1 MQRLIVL
8 VTLAV
13 LLAANVAGA
22 KTLIL
27 EGGLNSRIAMRQAME
42 FTVDRGEVES
52 FTFRFAL
59 PADFRTRSVTQSVA
73 ALQAVISPQPSS
85 SEIEEDQ
92 FGNRFQKVVWNNL
105 TSTIRI
111 NLNYTAQISSEL
123 SAMESRTAFPIGDLS
138 DADALYL
145 QSTGMVQSE
154 AAPIAEL
161 ARRLTA
167 GAKNEYE
174 AVSAITNHVSDFIKY
189 TFNPPQYDAL
199 YTLETRSGN
208 CQNFAHLNIA
218 LLRSV
223 GIPARIVGGITLK
236 DSWKVPIDSK
246 NTIVQSMGQGG
257 HAWIEIFFPDLGWLP
272 YDPQQSRQFTSSRHI
287 KQSHGLDSRDI
298 NDTWRGVPYL
308 PRYSELIEGTFLA
321 DTVKLAVK
329 STGKDPRSY
338 IISNLVASK
347 IAASA
352 PVVASPA
359 PSVTKEKPDRERSAR
374 EKAEREKLERAER
387 ERVKKEQ
394 AERQRLE
401 QERIKKEQAERQ
413 RLEQERLKQEQ
424 AERQRREQERLKLER
439 AERQRL
445 EQERL
450 RLERAEQERLRL
462 ERAEQQRLE
471 QERLRLERAEQ
482 ERLKAERLAALKA
495 EQERRAQEQS
505 EKERLARERQE
516 AERVAR
522 LKAEQELKARQD
534 AENKRLAFEK
544 AEAERIASLKA
555 EQERIQRLEAENK
568 RLASERAEAERLAV
582 LKAEQER
589 KARQEAEEKRIAL
602 EKAEAERVARLKV
615 EQEQQ
620 ARQDA
625 EKKRLALEK
634 AEAERIAGLKKELP
648 PLQKPTAPPRGSAVV
663 FGNME
668 FPNLVDGYSV
678 QGNVGTRILDKETS
692 EYVTSQYIFAQA
704 FNLKSGLELESVSLA
719 MRKFGGDGNVYV
731 DLVRDDNGRPNIL
744 EGVRSQMVSLEGI
757 SRKPGYYW
765 VDFPFAGDDQS
776 RLKPGKYWIVLRT
789 SGEAIMNWFYIPGKP
804 YSDSDDTRSTAKGFQ
819 WEDIRTY
826 DFVFKVSGKAL

>member
-13 LLAANVAGA
+13 LLAASAAGA

-59 PADFRTRSVTQSVA
+59 PADFKSRSVSQSVA
-73 ALQAVISPQPSS
+73 ALQAAITPQPSS
-85 SEIEEDQ
+85 SEIEEDK

-123 SAMESRTAFPIGDLS
+123 SAMESRTPFPIGSIS

-145 QSTGMVQSE
+145 QSTGMVQSDD
-154 AAPIAEL
+154 ARISEL

-174 AVSAITNHVSDFIKY
+174 AVSAITNHVSDFVKY

-257 HAWIEIFFPDLGWLP
+257 HAWIEIFFSDLGWLP

-308 PRYSELIEGTFLA
+308 PRYSELIEGSFLA

-352 PVVASPA
+352 PVVAVPVPGVA
-359 PSVTKEKPDRERSAR
+359 KEKPDRERSAR

-401 QERIKKEQAERQ
+401 K
-413 RLEQERLKQEQ
+413 ERLKQEQ
-424 AERQRREQERLKLER
+424 AERQRREQERLKQER
-439 AERQRL
+439 AEQQRL

-450 RLERAEQERLRL
+450 RLARAEQERLKA

-505 EKERLARERQE
+505 EKDRLARERQE

-522 LKAEQELKARQD
+522 LKAEQEQKARQD

-555 EQERIQRLEAENK
+555 EQERVQRLEAENK
-568 RLASERAEAERLAV
+568 RLARERAEAERLAFE
-582 LKAEQER
+582 KAEQER

-602 EKAEAERVARLKV
+602 EKAEAERVARLKA

-620 ARQDA
+620 ARQEA

-634 AEAERIAGLKKELP
+634 AEAERIAGLKKEP
-648 PLQKPTAPPRGSAVV
+648 PPIQKPPAPPRGSAVV

-668 FPNLVDGYSV
+668 FPNLVDSYSV

-704 FNLKSGLELESVSLA
+704 FNLKNSLELDTVSLA

-744 EGVRSQMVSLEGI
+744 DGVRSQMVPLEGI

-765 VDFPFAGDDQS
+765 VDFAFANDAQS